1 MKKQTTDNKNRL
13 QLIWRAV
20 TITFLLTALCGASV
34 YAWFGFSRKTA
45 ATVKISDP
53 TAIFINAGNK
63 EDIRYLNLADLD
75 VESDEYKDYVFCV
88 RGSVH
93 YYRLQL
99 AYTTNNQFSYEIYP
113 AVEKSTED
121 VPQDAK
127 TVTWI
132 ANTGANAG
140 SELTYYSNVPA
151 LTGSILNQDNNITTN
166 EVIAKTDHSDYYYQ
180 NTYGL
185 GNNTFYDI
193 RQKYAVPLYWQA
205 DHTRQVQDNEF
216 TDDDNDGVRE
226 FCHYYILR
234 VKWDYPSS
242 NRENNKETDIIYIS
256 AKNFTD

>member
-1 MKKQTTDNKNRL
+1 MKKHTTDNKNRL

-20 TITFLLTALCGASV
+20 TITFLLAALCGASF
-34 YAWFGFSRKTA
+34 YAWFCFSKKTA

-75 VESDEYKDYVFCV
+75 VQTGEYKDYVFCV
-88 RGSVH
+88 RGYVH

-113 AVEKSTED
+113 AVEKSTEA
-121 VPQDAK
+121 VPNDAK

-132 ANTGANAG
+132 ANTGANSG
-140 SELTYYSNVPA
+140 SELTYYSTESA
-151 LTGSILNQDNNITTN
+151 LTGSILNQDTNITN
-166 EVIAKTDHSDYYYQ
+166 EVIAKTAHEDYYYQ
-180 NTYGL
+180 STYGL
-185 GNNTFYDI
+185 GNNTFYDN

-205 DHTRQVQDNEF
+205 NTTRQVLDGEF
-216 TDDDNDGVRE
+216 TDDDNDGVSE

-234 VKWDYPSS
+234 IKWDYPSA